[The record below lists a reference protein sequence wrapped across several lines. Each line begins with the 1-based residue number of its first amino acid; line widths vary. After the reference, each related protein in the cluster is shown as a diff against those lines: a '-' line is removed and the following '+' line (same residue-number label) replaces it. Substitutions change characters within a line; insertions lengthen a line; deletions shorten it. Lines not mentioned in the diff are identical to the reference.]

1 MSKTMI
7 ETAMKKNMADKM
19 GKDNDFGSF
28 KRDTSKEQNKKDK
41 VKKLMKQMKK
51 KAY

>member
-1 MSKTMI
+1 MSNTMI
-7 ETAMKKNMADKM
+7 EKAMKKNMADKM
-19 GKDNDFGSF
+19 DKNNDLGSF
-28 KRDTSKEQNKKDK
+28 KRDISKEQNKKDK